1 MKESGNPSARSLI
14 LMKKTLLTIFAAI
27 AALASCQKN
36 EITGQP
42 EHSVLT
48 AHMEQVDAT
57 RTMMDEDNNIR
68 WSEGDQIIAF
78 MKTSLGRR
86 YQVQS
91 SYVGETFAEFS
102 DVSETSGTITAGTE
116 LSHNVAYYPY
126 ASAIACEKSGPD
138 YVLNVTLPAE
148 QTYTAGSFGN
158 GSFPMAA
165 VSETNDMTFLNVC
178 GGMKLQFK
186 GTQKLASVRVEGKN
200 SEKIS
205 GAAVITAYTDG
216 TKPSITMASDASTS
230 VTLDCGEGVQL
241 DENTATAFI
250 ITIPPVVFSKG
261 FTVTVT
267 DTEGY
272 SQTIETDK
280 SNEVKRS
287 SLLVMPEVTVEIE
300 KKVPDNQIW
309 YTASEKVEPA
319 GLETMYGSTMV
330 IESHVYDE
338 AAQRGVITFTT
349 SLNFIPDNFFRRKN
363 NVTDVKLPDCVIVI
377 GSSAF
382 YDCNLTR
389 VTLPSGIREIWSS
402 AFNTLQEIEFLG
414 VASISE
420 ISESAIN
427 TATLRKI
434 TGPNA
439 SEDGR
444 FLMRNGEVMLIA
456 FDGLTEL
463 ELPAAATKLSAPMTS
478 SEIER
483 ITLPSSVTKV
493 RSLFRMGAL
502 KEVNIAG
509 DDVDL
514 GKQSPFV
521 ECPALERFSGPM
533 AAQEGRCLVSDT
545 DLIHVAGSGLLEL
558 AIPEGIQNI
567 YMYAVTDCESLKTI
581 TFPSTITNIG
591 YLDSCHNL
599 EEFTC
604 MAVEPPFLPS
614 YYLPA
619 SLERIYVPAESV
631 IRYKAKW
638 TNVADIIY
646 SLTGVVDYNYDYIDE
661 DGNNYGKGVEIN
673 GVVWAPVNCGYHPTD
688 YKYGKLYQWGRK
700 YGQGYGGKYYVDDIE
715 EGEIS
720 DATVAE
726 KVEGPIYFYNNY
738 DPEEKADVFYS
749 NTSSPFDWTSSPSS
763 SLWNSGNESTPVKAH
778 NDPCPTGWR
787 VPTYNEFDCLLTDYE
802 SITKTTNEDGLAGYW
817 INFPENPKLL
827 FFTLGGSYTRGGYGN
842 GRGKWAGYWSSNT
855 YGDNARFL
863 YINTDGIELSDT
875 NRTCGYNVRCVKQF
889 NE

>member
-638 TNVADIIY
+638 TNVADII
-646 SLTGVVDYNYDYIDE
+646 
-661 DGNNYGKGVEIN
+661 
-673 GVVWAPVNCGYHPTD
+673 P
-688 YKYGKLYQWGRK
+688 
-700 YGQGYGGKYYVDDIE
+700 
-715 EGEIS
+715 
-720 DATVAE
+720 
-726 KVEGPIYFYNNY
+726 
-738 DPEEKADVFYS
+738 
-749 NTSSPFDWTSSPSS
+749 
-763 SLWNSGNESTPVKAH
+763 
-778 NDPCPTGWR
+778 PC
-787 VPTYNEFDCLLTDYE
+787 
-802 SITKTTNEDGLAGYW
+802 
-817 INFPENPKLL
+817 
-827 FFTLGGSYTRGGYGN
+827 
-842 GRGKWAGYWSSNT
+842 
-855 YGDNARFL
+855 
-863 YINTDGIELSDT
+863 
-875 NRTCGYNVRCVKQF
+875 
-889 NE
+889 